1 MPLNL
6 AITNEEKILVTL
18 SPTTAAGN
26 AAALDG
32 EPTWTVTEGDATL
45 DVLPGGLSAY
55 LISGAAGASTVL
67 VSADAD
73 LDAGETRELTDVIA
87 LPEPVPCR
95 GAQGLWT
102 LPADVESAVLAQIA
116 RLRAWLSARSA

>member
-45 DVLPGGLSAY
+45 DILPGGLSAY

-87 LPEPVPCR
+87 LNVLNAEAASLGFTAGAAEPK
-95 GAQGLWT
+95 
-102 LPADVESAVLAQIA
+102 
-116 RLRAWLSARSA
+116 